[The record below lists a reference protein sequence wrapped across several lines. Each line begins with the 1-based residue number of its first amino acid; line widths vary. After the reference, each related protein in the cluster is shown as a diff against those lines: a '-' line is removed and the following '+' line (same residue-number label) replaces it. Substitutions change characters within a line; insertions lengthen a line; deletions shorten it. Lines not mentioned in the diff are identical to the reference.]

1 MAAGRP
7 AAFACRQGDPAAA
20 PLNSR
25 GRATMPPGPLASV
38 TVGKLPW
45 RMGESG
51 SAHSQ
56 HDAKVA
62 EVAVTTVR
70 TAGRG
75 GLPRKRPVQIIC
87 PLRPPASRRQIFL
100 PAPT

>member
-1 MAAGRP
+1 MRGSLFLLAAFLVTPHKEHCVDTAAGRP
-7 AAFACRQGDPAAA
+7 ARSRPPSLGQLACRP
-20 PLNSR
+20 
-25 GRATMPPGPLASV
+25 
-38 TVGKLPW
+38 
-45 RMGESG
+45 GESG